1 MDRYDASLS
10 KRIEEA
16 RSRINFQQKLDGA
29 EPVYRLE
36 VPFDDKD
43 YLKKLG
49 EEAIQDGLVTGYT
62 IETAETAFRWNGSI
76 KEGELFVLRATVPN
90 VGKAKLRYIYQF
102 FYDGIGEMWIVP
114 VVYIDSAI
122 STNQEFAAWMKQQS
136 KENPVVIEKV
146 DNMRWKYLRNTTYIN
161 LFGGGFEE
169 DEEENHILTL
179 VAPRRHGII
188 DVEQTKAVF
197 KSPTTETEALKDL
210 YHAIQETRGLGRVD
224 RETLKRG
231 KEMLSMVIP
240 EDW

>member
-1 MDRYDASLS
+1 
-10 KRIEEA
+10 
-16 RSRINFQQKLDGA
+16 RSRINFQQKLKGA

-36 VPFDDKD
+36 VPFDDRD

-49 EEAIQDGLVTGYT
+49 EEAIEDGLVTGYT
-62 IETAETAFRWNGSI
+62 IETAETAFRWNGSV

-102 FYDGIGEMWIVP
+102 FYDGIGEMWVVP

-122 STNQEFAAWMKQQS
+122 STNQEFVEWMKRQS

-146 DNMRWKYLRNTTYIN
+146 NNMKWKYLRNTTYIN
-161 LFGGGFEE
+161 LFGGGNEE
-169 DEEENHILTL
+169 DEEENHILAL

-188 DVEQTKAVF
+188 DVEQTKAFF
-197 KSPTTETEALKDL
+197 KSPTTKAEALSDL
-210 YHAIQETRGLGRVD
+210 DEAIREARGLSMVD

-231 KEMLSMVIP
+231 KDMLSIIIP